1 MGIEP
6 FGRRLHLAKSALFGY
21 CSAPHHPNMKP
32 CRIPLALVALALA
45 QFFNSQADAQ
55 FSGGGNDAARAPL
68 QIESRTEVQRIGTLA
83 VAKGDV
89 VISVGDTTIYC
100 DYAQYNQETRD
111 VMVSGDVRIFR
122 GGKIFAGDRAIYN
135 LESKKLTGSDFRAAS
150 GPLMAHAHGIA
161 AAGKDAIE
169 ISGATFTADDS
180 PDPGLHIKARKVR
193 FFHNDHTEY
202 EDVTVYVGRTAIF
215 WVPYLYQPAKL
226 DQSFSISPGSRSNW
240 GPFLMTRTL
249 FSMGTD
255 TVGAARIDY
264 LAKRGI
270 AIGLDADRKIQESG
284 SWSRLRS
291 YYVND
296 SSPTSRPLKDNL
308 DGPPTRENA
317 TVGANRYRVSLQDRS
332 FISDTLYT
340 SLNFNKLSDV
350 NYLEDFAP
358 GELRHDPNPDS
369 VLNITKWD
377 EDYTLSLQFR
387 KQFNE
392 DFEGSG
398 KTPELAL
405 DVKRQPF
412 LQSGFFYES
421 ENSISQQSRKY
432 VRNDQL
438 DPYNYL
444 THKTLRA
451 DTFHQWTYPKMLG
464 GLVSVVPRV
473 GIRATHYGESVG
485 DPSAS
490 ANPGNTN
497 FAGGERLNRITTNLG
512 VEASMKF
519 SRTFESVESRKWG
532 LDGLKHVVQPF
543 ANLSVVSSSQDAS
556 KVLPIDSLNP
566 STTLPPLD
574 FPQFNAIDSITD
586 WKILR
591 LGVRNRLLT
600 RRDAGTFS
608 WLEMDTF
615 LDNRIEKPQIGSF
628 GSLDPGTF
636 SNLFNRLRW
645 SPLPW
650 MQFNLATQTPVFDE
664 GFSEVN
670 LDSTF
675 QPSRD
680 FTFSVGNRHI
690 SGVSGLPDSS
700 TTFSNNLQFQDS
712 DLLYGSARVRI
723 NDDWAISAQE
733 NFEMRTR
740 QPLYQRYSIDR
751 SLRSWIASLSL
762 LIFERNSQS
771 DISVLFTLSLKD
783 LPRVRL
789 PMIFDPS
796 ASASSSNVKNQ

>member
-1 MGIEP
+1 M
-6 FGRRLHLAKSALFGY
+6 
-21 CSAPHHPNMKP
+21 
-32 CRIPLALVALALA
+32 
-45 QFFNSQADAQ
+45 
-55 FSGGGNDAARAPL
+55 
-68 QIESRTEVQRIGTLA
+68 
-83 VAKGDV
+83 
-89 VISVGDTTIYC
+89 
-100 DYAQYNQETRD
+100 
-111 VMVSGDVRIFR
+111 
-122 GGKIFAGDRAIYN
+122 
-135 LESKKLTGSDFRAAS
+135 
-150 GPLMAHAHGIA
+150 
-161 AAGKDAIE
+161 
-169 ISGATFTADDS
+169 
-180 PDPGLHIKARKVR
+180 
-193 FFHNDHTEY
+193 
-202 EDVTVYVGRTAIF
+202 
-215 WVPYLYQPAKL
+215 
-226 DQSFSISPGSRSNW
+226 
-240 GPFLMTRTL
+240 
-249 FSMGTD
+249 
-255 TVGAARIDY
+255 
-264 LAKRGI
+264 
-270 AIGLDADRKIQESG
+270 
-284 SWSRLRS
+284 
-291 YYVND
+291 
-296 SSPTSRPLKDNL
+296 
-308 DGPPTRENA
+308 
-317 TVGANRYRVSLQDRS
+317 QDRS

-340 SLNFNKLSDV
+340 SLNFNKLSDI

-392 DFEGSG
+392 EFEGSG

-405 DVKRQPF
+405 DVRRQPF
-412 LQSGFFYES
+412 LQSGLFYES
-421 ENSISQQSRKY
+421 ENSVSQQSRKY
-432 VRNDQL
+432 VKNGQSN
-438 DPYNYL
+438 PYDYL

-451 DTFHQWTYPKMLG
+451 DTFHQWTFPKMLA

-473 GIRATHYGESVG
+473 GIRATHYGESTGEQSVALQRKPG
-485 DPSAS
+485 DA
-490 ANPGNTN
+490 N
-497 FAGGERLNRITTNLG
+497 FAGGESLNRITTNLG

-519 SRTFESVESRKWG
+519 SKTFDSVESRKWG

-556 KVLPIDSLNP
+556 KILPIDSLNP
-566 STTLPPLD
+566 ATTLPPID

-600 RRDAGTFS
+600 RRDTGTFS

-615 LDNRIEKPQIGSF
+615 LDNRIERPQIDSF

-636 SNLFNRLRW
+636 SNLFNRVRW
-645 SPLPW
+645 NPLPW
-650 MQFNLATQTPVFDE
+650 MSINLNTQTPVLDE

-690 SGVSGLPDSS
+690 SGVSVSGLPTSATS
-700 TTFSNNLQFQDS
+700 VSNLQFQDS
-712 DLLYGSARVRI
+712 DLLYGSARLRI

-733 NFEMRTR
+733 NFEMRTK

-783 LPRVRL
+783 LPKVRL